1 MNREETCRYKYKCKY
16 KKIPYIQICTIS
28 KKNEPSC
35 EWGERL
41 AKINTHLGACCGQ
54 ILTSTSK
61 SIYKD
66 KKLIK
71 APKQMIKQ
79 WVACIKE
86 NKTNKKTKHVLSVSN
101 KTNNKTMCCL
111 RQMMPSFVSIWFRGL
126 FHFCSFL
133 VILDS
138 NEEYL
143 SKENHIWEKNI
154 C

>member
-1 MNREETCRYKYKCKY
+1 MPGSLQTSLWMGRASKIDTDVRYGYKYRKY
-16 KKIPYIQICTIS
+16 TLKVTIHWDTISKKKQTSLWIGKRLADTNTNANTKKIPYIQICTIS

-86 NKTNKKTKHVLSVSN
+86 NKTNKTCVVCFKQN
-101 KTNNKTMCCL
+101 K
-111 RQMMPSFVSIWFRGL
+111 Q
-126 FHFCSFL
+126 
-133 VILDS
+133 
-138 NEEYL
+138 
-143 SKENHIWEKNI
+143 
-154 C
+154 